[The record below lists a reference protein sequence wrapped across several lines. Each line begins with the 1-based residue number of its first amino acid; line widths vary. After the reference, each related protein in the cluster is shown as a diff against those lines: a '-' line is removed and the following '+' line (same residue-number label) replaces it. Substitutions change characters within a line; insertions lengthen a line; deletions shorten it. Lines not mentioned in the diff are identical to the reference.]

1 MARRLLAVVVAVLH
15 RPNALPTRRNI
26 RGATLSTMLGHRS
39 RAAVALAALAPLA
52 GCASAS
58 APPAARVA
66 VTVPP
71 AHPGPNCAPVADATL
86 VSVAR
91 RIYGQAQHG
100 RNATG
105 SIRRLQQSPALVQ
118 AMARGDA
125 AATRT
130 ALAPLIRHQIVRLE
144 LWHGSRRLVTYG
156 TEPALAPHAGVLR
169 DASGATVG
177 RFVLAV
183 NGDRAFAALTS
194 GLTGA
199 AVTLRPP
206 GSVVRSGSPP
216 AGGRTMAFAGSAFP
230 NGAMRVTLALPRI
243 PNSVCGT
250 SAAAT
255 RAGAIGMVGRNL
267 LQAESAGAQVARTV
281 KRVAG
286 DAAFK
291 RAVAA
296 SDPAAVRAAIVG
308 FFRDSNFHIVR
319 VRAWNTSRL
328 LFDLG
333 GPYVLAPAAGTLRA
347 PSGQPFGR
355 FLVSLQ
361 DDTGYIKLAH
371 RFTGAA
377 VVLRTAAGT
386 VPGSAALPGLPV
398 LPARGTVLDRGV
410 HYQVVSFNGP
420 AFPTGTL
427 RISLLVRG

>member
-1 MARRLLAVVVAVLH
+1 
-15 RPNALPTRRNI
+15 
-26 RGATLSTMLGHRS
+26 
-39 RAAVALAALAPLA
+39 
-52 GCASAS
+52 
-58 APPAARVA
+58 
-66 VTVPP
+66 
-71 AHPGPNCAPVADATL
+71 
-86 VSVAR
+86 
-91 RIYGQAQHG
+91 
-100 RNATG
+100 
-105 SIRRLQQSPALVQ
+105 
-118 AMARGDA
+118 MARGDA
-125 AATRT
+125 AATRA
-130 ALAPLIRHQIVRLE
+130 ALAPLIRHQIVRIE
-144 LWHGSRRLVTYG
+144 LWHGGRRLVTYG

-169 DASGATVG
+169 DASGAPVG

-194 GLTGA
+194 ELTGA
-199 AVTLRPP
+199 AVTLHGPR
-206 GSVVRSGSPP
+206 SVISSGRTPT
-216 AGGRTMAFAGSAFP
+216 GGRTVAFTGNAFP
-230 NGAMRVTLALPRI
+230 KGALPVTLALPRI
-243 PNSVCGT
+243 PSSVCGT
-250 SAAAT
+250 TAAAT
-255 RAGAIGMVGRNL
+255 RAGTIGLVGRHL

-281 KRVAG
+281 KRVAD

-308 FFRDSNFHIVR
+308 FFRDFNFHIVR
-319 VRAWNTSRL
+319 VRAWKGPRM

-347 PSGQPFGR
+347 PSGKPFGR

-398 LPARGTVLDRGV
+398 LPARGTVVDRGV
-410 HYQVVSFNGP
+410 RYQVVSFDGP
-420 AFPTGTL
+420 AFPTGKL